1 MQPRQISFDSIR
13 PFVRFAKE
21 VPVSDLKRPG
31 AVLSY
36 DHRLMYAVS
45 GSGILEINGSLR
57 EIHPGMVL
65 YWMSGT
71 PYSLRARHGNTLD
84 VIAVNFD
91 FTHGKSS
98 IVRFLPLALPR
109 DYRPER
115 RLETLCFTDSAAMNA
130 PVILPALPAALPCL
144 QAIMAEQATPDSFSD
159 FQSSLLLG
167 AVLNLIRRH
176 ASRRQSGRERHGPLQ
191 PILEYIQA
199 HYGEALDS
207 RALARQFHY
216 HPNYISQ
223 LIASETGV
231 PLHQYLLKIRIREAL
246 FLLQS
251 TDLPIREIAI
261 RVGFKNSSYFSRYF
275 KKITGYTPGSFRI
288 DQPGIKRPASSPLV
302 DVRG

>member
-1 MQPRQISFDSIR
+1 MQQRQISFDSIR

-57 EIHPGMVL
+57 EMQPGMVL
-65 YWMSGT
+65 YRMSGT
-71 PYSLRARHGNTLD
+71 PYSIPARHGNTLY

-130 PVILPALPAALPCL
+130 PVILPALPAALTCL

-167 AVLNLIRRH
+167 AVLNPIRRH
-176 ASRRQSGRERHGPLQ
+176 ASRRQSGRE
-191 PILEYIQA
+191 
-199 HYGEALDS
+199 
-207 RALARQFHY
+207 
-216 HPNYISQ
+216 
-223 LIASETGV
+223 
-231 PLHQYLLKIRIREAL
+231 
-246 FLLQS
+246 
-251 TDLPIREIAI
+251 
-261 RVGFKNSSYFSRYF
+261 
-275 KKITGYTPGSFRI
+275 
-288 DQPGIKRPASSPLV
+288 
-302 DVRG
+302 

>member
-13 PFVRFAKE
+13 PFVRSAKE
-21 VPVSDLKRPG
+21 VPISDLKGPG
-31 AVLSY
+31 AVFSY

-65 YWMSGT
+65 YRMSGT

-98 IVRFLPLALPR
+98 IVRFLPLALP
-109 DYRPER
+109 
-115 RLETLCFTDSAAMNA
+115 
-130 PVILPALPAALPCL
+130 CL
-144 QAIMAEQATPDSFSD
+144 QSIMAEQATPDSFSD
-159 FQSSLLLG
+159 LQPSQLLG

-191 PILEYIQA
+191 QLLEYIQA
-199 HYGEALDS
+199 HYG
-207 RALARQFHY
+207 
-216 HPNYISQ
+216 
-223 LIASETGV
+223 
-231 PLHQYLLKIRIREAL
+231 EAL

-251 TDLPIREIAI
+251 TDLPIREIAV
-261 RVGFKNSSYFSRYF
+261 RVGFKNSSCFSRYF
-275 KKITGYTPGSFRI
+275 KKVTGYTPCSFRI
-288 DQPGIKRPASSPLV
+288 DQPGIKRPAVPRLI